1 MTSLAGVDSITN
13 PENGRSGT
21 TPAFFR
27 KGRITMTGSC
37 VEQFRDMIP
46 YPCCPQYKAGVE
58 MSAHGR
64 ASHPCP
70 NCGKFVEFDY
80 DNLTAKI
87 VKPFRGA
94 AHRFHK

>member
-1 MTSLAGVDSITN
+1 
-13 PENGRSGT
+13 
-21 TPAFFR
+21 
-27 KGRITMTGSC
+27 MTGSC

-87 VKPFRGA
+87 VKPTYPGFFCFKTKLFASLGFSSSDRNELTKE
-94 AHRFHK
+94 HLFDIIISSLT

>member
-1 MTSLAGVDSITN
+1 
-13 PENGRSGT
+13 
-21 TPAFFR
+21 
-27 KGRITMTGSC
+27 MTGSC
-37 VEQFRDMIP
+37 VEQFRAMIP
-46 YPCCPQYKAGVE
+46 YPCCPQHKAGVE

-70 NCGKFVEFDY
+70 NCGKFIEFDY

-94 AHRFHK
+94 AHRFYK

>member
-1 MTSLAGVDSITN
+1 
-13 PENGRSGT
+13 
-21 TPAFFR
+21 
-27 KGRITMTGSC
+27 
-37 VEQFRDMIP
+37 
-46 YPCCPQYKAGVE
+46 

-87 VKPFRGA
+87 NEAYDLVLKQKSQDMLE
-94 AHRFHK
+94 HRLTLCSNIPWLSGDLLRTPIGSVI